1 MARSGVL
8 FCFPG
13 LLQDL
18 RGKMD
23 GETRK
28 SWALGGLGIDFSLIM
43 TPCFLMVKLVPTSTY
58 SQ

>member
-1 MARSGVL
+1 M

-43 TPCFLMVKLVPTSTY
+43 TPCFLMVKLVPTRTY